1 MYRRPQF
8 DRLNPRNVLPSRHTL
23 FIRGLPGTTDVT
35 KVKDFF
41 CNETNSRCSV
51 EFFSTSEDKKRF
63 SVAIR
68 FKSHEIASEML
79 RRHNGKTMFGYPVEL
94 TWFKDLKKARAKSN
108 LQNSSEV
115 AFPVY
120 EERRQVRRFPPNQ
133 RGFRGPEK
141 SIPSP
146 GNYGDARRIRTG
158 SSSSGGRGY
167 RDNGRDRR
175 SIDRRSLDR
184 RSMDRRS
191 TDRRSTER
199 STDRRSTERRS
210 VSRSRSFTGSSS
222 RSASNSGRSRS
233 RSVSRTRH
241 SLPSNPGDSMH
252 ASESEFN
259 GHAYDDRRSSR
270 NLSRRSHDGSSS
282 SSRSSGGRKRQGS
295 SKRRSSNR
303 NNEQYDQSADENSSP
318 DYQTRR
324 NQRVSRSP
332 SVSERNL
339 AYSNAPAPNPEDGSS
354 LGFEQASVR
363 DGSFSRRTRHSSEN
377 SSSGAS
383 VASSNGAF
391 DSPRNRS
398 GRKRV
403 HSISP
408 PYNDVRNRT
417 SKAKAEAASNSDEK
431 DQPAVESQKRRK
443 TRNAH
448 SPANN
453 TESLSEPPHT
463 RSKTQRTSL
472 QKTSRAENSTTI
484 RQVNADRKQRPSAV
498 KANKKSTTK
507 DSPPT
512 IEKST
517 SKNSHNSRRS
527 DTARSPLSLTS
538 RATKRWRTP
547 EDEVNDD
554 HLHKEEKWPSSISKS
569 AKLKKKSAI
578 SSANNSSD
586 NDHSDTSKVDGNQV
600 TISRNNNVTA
610 KESLKP
616 LFKKSS
622 SSSNNNNQSVTVGSA
637 SSVNNEENESGDCS
651 DDVMNLIRDRKDALA
666 EDYKRDCEAFT
677 TVVRMLISKD
687 QDLESR
693 LMPMLK
699 EILHERGQRCIEDL
713 RTFISDH
720 QVNESNM
727 NEFKE
732 KNHID

>member
-1 MYRRPQF
+1 MKQIPGARWNFFLPQKIRK
-8 DRLNPRNVLPSRHTL
+8 DSQSPYGLSPTRLPA
-23 FIRGLPGTTDVT
+23 
-35 KVKDFF
+35 
-41 CNETNSRCSV
+41 RCFV
-51 EFFSTSEDKKRF
+51 GKPY
-63 SVAIR
+63 I
-68 FKSHEIASEML
+68 HLIC
-79 RRHNGKTMFGYPVEL
+79 RHNGKTMFGYPVEL
-94 TWFKDLKKARAKSN
+94 TWFKDLKKARAKM
-108 LQNSSEV
+108 
-115 AFPVY
+115 Y

-133 RGFRGPEK
+133 RGFRGLEK

-167 RDNGRDRR
+167 RDNGRNRRSIDRR
-175 SIDRRSLDR
+175 SADRRSLDR

-210 VSRSRSFTGSSS
+210 ISRSRSFTGSSS

-259 GHAYDDRRSSR
+259 GHIYDDRRASR
-270 NLSRRSHDGSSS
+270 NLSRHSHDRSSS
-282 SSRSSGGRKRQGS
+282 SSRSSEERKRQGS

-324 NQRVSRSP
+324 NQQVSRSP
-332 SVSERNL
+332 SMSERNL
-339 AYSNAPAPNPEDGSS
+339 AFSNAPAPNPEDGSS
-354 LGFEQASVR
+354 LGFEQISVR
-363 DGSFSRRTRHSSEN
+363 GGSFSRRTRHSSEN

-398 GRKRV
+398 GRKRM

-408 PYNDVRNRT
+408 PYNDIRNRT
-417 SKAKAEAASNSDEK
+417 TKSKTDAASNSDEK
-431 DQPAVESQKRRK
+431 NQPSVESQKRRK
-443 TRNAH
+443 TRNTH

-453 TESLSEPPHT
+453 TESIPEPPHT

-472 QKTSRAENSTTI
+472 QKTPRVENSTTI
-484 RQVNADRKQRPSAV
+484 RQANTDRKQRPSAA

-517 SKNSHNSRRS
+517 SKNPRRS
-527 DTARSPLSLTS
+527 DTARSPPSLTS

-554 HLHKEEKWPSSISKS
+554 HLHKEEKWPSTINKS

-600 TISRNNNVTA
+600 TISRNNNIKA

-622 SSSNNNNQSVTVGSA
+622 SSSN
-637 SSVNNEENESGDCS
+637 
-651 DDVMNLIRDRKDALA
+651 
-666 EDYKRDCEAFT
+666 
-677 TVVRMLISKD
+677 SK
-687 QDLESR
+687 L
-693 LMPMLK
+693 
-699 EILHERGQRCIEDL
+699 C
-713 RTFISDH
+713 
-720 QVNESNM
+720 
-727 NEFKE
+727 
-732 KNHID
+732 

>member
-94 TWFKDLKKARAKSN
+94 TWFKDLKKARAKM
-108 LQNSSEV
+108 
-115 AFPVY
+115 Y

-133 RGFRGPEK
+133 RGFRGLEK

-167 RDNGRDRR
+167 RDNGRNRRSIDRR
-175 SIDRRSLDR
+175 SADRRSLDR

-210 VSRSRSFTGSSS
+210 ISRSRSFTGSSS

-259 GHAYDDRRSSR
+259 GHIYDDRRASR
-270 NLSRRSHDGSSS
+270 NLSRHSHDRSSS
-282 SSRSSGGRKRQGS
+282 SSRSSEERKRQGS

-324 NQRVSRSP
+324 NQQVSRSP
-332 SVSERNL
+332 SMSERNL
-339 AYSNAPAPNPEDGSS
+339 AFSNAPAPNPEDGSS
-354 LGFEQASVR
+354 LGFEQISVR
-363 DGSFSRRTRHSSEN
+363 GGSFSRRTRHSSEN

-398 GRKRV
+398 GRKRM

-408 PYNDVRNRT
+408 PYNDIRNRT
-417 SKAKAEAASNSDEK
+417 TKSKTDAASNSDEK
-431 DQPAVESQKRRK
+431 NQPSVESQKRRK
-443 TRNAH
+443 TRNTH

-453 TESLSEPPHT
+453 TESIPEPPHT

-472 QKTSRAENSTTI
+472 QKTPRVENSTTI
-484 RQVNADRKQRPSAV
+484 RQANTDRKQRPSAA

-517 SKNSHNSRRS
+517 SKNPRRS
-527 DTARSPLSLTS
+527 DTARSPPSLTS

-554 HLHKEEKWPSSISKS
+554 HLHKEEKWPSTINKS

-600 TISRNNNVTA
+600 TISRNNNIKA

-622 SSSNNNNQSVTVGSA
+622 SSSNSNNQLVTVGSA

-720 QVNESNM
+720 QVNESNI

>member
-354 LGFEQASVR
+354 LVSGLIQLRRHVRQGFEQASVR

-677 TVVRMLISKD
+677 TVVRMLI
-687 QDLESR
+687 R
-693 LMPMLK
+693 
-699 EILHERGQRCIEDL
+699 
-713 RTFISDH
+713 
-720 QVNESNM
+720 
-727 NEFKE
+727 
-732 KNHID
+732 

>member
-453 TESLSEPPHT
+453 STESLSEPPHT

-677 TVVRMLISKD
+677 TVVRMLI
-687 QDLESR
+687 R
-693 LMPMLK
+693 
-699 EILHERGQRCIEDL
+699 
-713 RTFISDH
+713 
-720 QVNESNM
+720 
-727 NEFKE
+727 
-732 KNHID
+732 

>member
-1 MYRRPQF
+1 MKQIPGALWSFFLLQKIRKDSQSPYDSSPT
-8 DRLNPRNVLPSRHTL
+8 RLPAKCFVGKLYIHL
-23 FIRGLPGTTDVT
+23 IF
-35 KVKDFF
+35 
-41 CNETNSRCSV
+41 
-51 EFFSTSEDKKRF
+51 
-63 SVAIR
+63 
-68 FKSHEIASEML
+68 
-79 RRHNGKTMFGYPVEL
+79 RHNGKTMFGYPVEL
-94 TWFKDLKKARAKSN
+94 TWFKDLKKARAKM
-108 LQNSSEV
+108 
-115 AFPVY
+115 Y

-199 STDRRSTERRS
+199 RS

-259 GHAYDDRRSSR
+259 GHAYDDRRASR

-282 SSRSSGGRKRQGS
+282 SSRSSEGRKRQGS

-472 QKTSRAENSTTI
+472 QKTSRTENSTTI
-484 RQVNADRKQRPSAV
+484 RQANADRKQRPSAA

-538 RATKRWRTP
+538 RETKRWRTP

-554 HLHKEEKWPSSISKS
+554 HLHKEEKWPSTINKL

-677 TVVRMLISKD
+677 TVVRMLI
-687 QDLESR
+687 R
-693 LMPMLK
+693 
-699 EILHERGQRCIEDL
+699 
-713 RTFISDH
+713 
-720 QVNESNM
+720 
-727 NEFKE
+727 
-732 KNHID
+732 

>member
-94 TWFKDLKKARAKSN
+94 TWFKDLKKARAKM
-108 LQNSSEV
+108 
-115 AFPVY
+115 Y

-133 RGFRGPEK
+133 RGFRGLEK

-167 RDNGRDRR
+167 RDNGRNRRSIDRR
-175 SIDRRSLDR
+175 SADRRSLDR

-210 VSRSRSFTGSSS
+210 ISRSRSFTGSSS

-259 GHAYDDRRSSR
+259 GHIYDDRRASR
-270 NLSRRSHDGSSS
+270 NLSRHSHDRSSS
-282 SSRSSGGRKRQGS
+282 SSRSSEERKRQGS

-324 NQRVSRSP
+324 NQQVSRSP
-332 SVSERNL
+332 SMSERNL
-339 AYSNAPAPNPEDGSS
+339 AFSNAPAPNPEDGSS
-354 LGFEQASVR
+354 LGFEQISVR
-363 DGSFSRRTRHSSEN
+363 GGSFSRRTRHSSEN

-398 GRKRV
+398 GRKRM

-408 PYNDVRNRT
+408 PYNDIRNRT
-417 SKAKAEAASNSDEK
+417 TKSKTDAASNSDEK
-431 DQPAVESQKRRK
+431 NQPSVESQKRRK
-443 TRNAH
+443 TRNTH

-453 TESLSEPPHT
+453 STESIPEPPHT

-472 QKTSRAENSTTI
+472 QKTPRVENSTTI
-484 RQVNADRKQRPSAV
+484 RQANTDRKQRPSAA

-517 SKNSHNSRRS
+517 SKNPRRS
-527 DTARSPLSLTS
+527 DTARSPPSLTS

-554 HLHKEEKWPSSISKS
+554 HLHKEEKWPSTINKS

-600 TISRNNNVTA
+600 TISRNNNIKA

-622 SSSNNNNQSVTVGSA
+622 SSSNSNNQLVTVGSA

-666 EDYKRDCEAFT
+666 EVTIYF
-677 TVVRMLISKD
+677 
-687 QDLESR
+687 
-693 LMPMLK
+693 
-699 EILHERGQRCIEDL
+699 
-713 RTFISDH
+713 
-720 QVNESNM
+720 
-727 NEFKE
+727 
-732 KNHID
+732 

>member
-94 TWFKDLKKARAKSN
+94 TWFKDLKKARAKM
-108 LQNSSEV
+108 
-115 AFPVY
+115 Y

-133 RGFRGPEK
+133 RGFRGLEK

-167 RDNGRDRR
+167 RDNGRNRRSIDRR
-175 SIDRRSLDR
+175 SADRRSLDR

-210 VSRSRSFTGSSS
+210 ISRSRSFTGSSS

-233 RSVSRTRH
+233 RH

-259 GHAYDDRRSSR
+259 GHIYDDRRASR
-270 NLSRRSHDGSSS
+270 NLSRHSHDRSSS
-282 SSRSSGGRKRQGS
+282 SSRSSEERKRQGS

-324 NQRVSRSP
+324 NQQVSRSP
-332 SVSERNL
+332 SMSERNL
-339 AYSNAPAPNPEDGSS
+339 AFSNAPAPNPEDGSS
-354 LGFEQASVR
+354 LGFEQISVR
-363 DGSFSRRTRHSSEN
+363 GGSFSRRTRHSSEN

-398 GRKRV
+398 GRKRM

-408 PYNDVRNRT
+408 PYNDIRNRT
-417 SKAKAEAASNSDEK
+417 TKSKTDAASNSDEK
-431 DQPAVESQKRRK
+431 NQPSVESQKRRK
-443 TRNAH
+443 TRNTH

-453 TESLSEPPHT
+453 STESIPEPPHT

-472 QKTSRAENSTTI
+472 QKTPRVENSTTI
-484 RQVNADRKQRPSAV
+484 RQANTDRKQRPSAA

-517 SKNSHNSRRS
+517 SKNPRRS
-527 DTARSPLSLTS
+527 DTARSPPSLTS

-554 HLHKEEKWPSSISKS
+554 HLHKEEKWPSTINKS

-600 TISRNNNVTA
+600 TISRNNNIKA

-622 SSSNNNNQSVTVGSA
+622 SSSNSNNQLVTVGSA

-677 TVVRMLISKD
+677 TVVRMLISITWQYSLPTDK
-687 QDLESR
+687 
-693 LMPMLK
+693 
-699 EILHERGQRCIEDL
+699 G
-713 RTFISDH
+713 
-720 QVNESNM
+720 
-727 NEFKE
+727 
-732 KNHID
+732 